1 MAAALTLASV
11 LLLGLALG
19 NATAPAASACK
30 VTLKS
35 SPARPYANTPVTITA
50 SASNCDT
57 IKKIVADASVS
68 GARTFPCSSGSS
80 TCTIS
85 VTAAKPQL
93 VHFTA
98 QATKGGR
105 TVTSDRIAVRWSKPP
120 PKPGTFSLTIKNSSG
135 KTVWKGVQNL
145 ATGRTTYPVGG
156 SSNLTLPGG
165 SKVTV
170 SAAWNVPISRGG
182 YVRIRKDVWNDTD
195 AYGTSRTTTACK
207 TTTVGDTGCSAKLTL
222 PKRDDH
228 GHEVAHFYSEGLAAS
243 RGYGGWVTAWVYLG
257 APKS

>member
-11 LLLGLALG
+11 LLLGLAPG
-19 NATAPAASACK
+19 SATAPAASSCK
-30 VTLKS
+30 VSLKY

-68 GARTFPCSSGSS
+68 GARTFPCSSSS

-85 VTAAKPQL
+85 VTATKPQL

-98 QATKGGR
+98 QATRNGGA
-105 TVTSDRIAVRWSKPP
+105 VTSNRIAVRWSKPP

-156 SSNLTLPGG
+156 SSSLTLPGG

-182 YVRIRKDVWNDTD
+182 YVRIRKDVWNNTD
-195 AYGTSRTTTACK
+195 AYGSSRLTTACK
-207 TTTVGDTGCSAKLTL
+207 TTTVGKTGCTAAMTL
-222 PKRDDH
+222 PKRDPDH
-228 GHEVAHFYSEGLAAS
+228 GHDVQHLYSDGLPAS
-243 RGYGGWVTAWVYLG
+243 KGYAGWVDAWVYLG
-257 APKS
+257 APRS